1 MSTATEKQLAIERAI
16 AHRRCVEALTSIQ
29 APLEVLRPV
38 FKTAG
43 FSKALTQMDKIE
55 RWLDACI
62 KPLAAKKFGAKAR
75 DEFSQKNNFLAQT
88 ADMESMSHEERFAKW
103 CALYMAGMFLLWD
116 CRISCKQYADN
127 QQWTYLDMTAT
138 TLGNMLMQMAPGCD
152 EAGTS
157 IYMALHGYAWDTA
170 ERQQIKE
177 AA

>member
-38 FKTAG
+38 FQTAG
-43 FSKALTQMDKIE
+43 HPKVLAQMNKIE
-55 RWLDACI
+55 RWLDSCI
-62 KPLAAKKFGAKAR
+62 KPLASKKFGAKAR

-88 ADMESMSHEERFAKW
+88 AEMESLSHEERFSKW

-127 QQWTYLDMTAT
+127 QQWAYLDMTAT
-138 TLGNMLMQMAPGCD
+138 TLGNMLMQMSPGCD
-152 EAGTS
+152 EAGTT
-157 IYMALHGYAWDTA
+157 IYMALHGYEWGNTA
-170 ERQQIKE
+170 EPQMKE

>member
-38 FKTAG
+38 FQTAG
-43 FSKALTQMDKIE
+43 HAKVLAQMDKVE

-62 KPLAAKKFGAKAR
+62 KPLASKKFGAKAR
-75 DEFSQKNNFLAQT
+75 GEFSEKNNFLAQT
-88 ADMESMSHEERFAKW
+88 AEMESLSHEERFSKW

-116 CRISCKQYADN
+116 CRISCKQYADS
-127 QQWTYLDMTAT
+127 QQWAYLDMTAT

-152 EAGTS
+152 EAGTA
-157 IYMALHGYAWDTA
+157 IYMALHGYEWGTA
-170 ERQQIKE
+170 EPQMKE